1 MVARLEGNGED
12 DHTVR
17 DGTGDLHL
25 DSRVLENRQEQ
36 FLAAQRRQ
44 RGQML
49 LALGLLAIA
58 LIVVLVKDRQ
68 FWFPSS
74 STGEEAAQQNEAQ
87 PDEAATGSSEA
98 PSQTPA
104 ETTSPAATTQPTV
117 TKPKHHVAR
126 AAAHDAHPA
135 PSQEQISP
143 SIVATNR
150 AALPPLEVEVVA
162 GGQKQTVQPSGPS
175 VHVDMQS
182 GTPPI
187 APGARASTMA
197 SSAPAKTQP
206 AAATSNES
214 GGERVSMSPATSEVV
229 ERPVEP
235 SYPVLAKQMKVQG
248 SVILQALI
256 GREGSIQ
263 DLRVLSGPA
272 ILSTA
277 AMDAVRQWHF
287 RPYYQSGQAIETEA
301 RITVNFTIS
310 TY

>member
-1 MVARLEGNGED
+1 MASRLEGSGNTGED
-12 DHTVR
+12 GALR
-17 DGTGDLHL
+17 DNAGRSNPGNSL
-25 DSRVLENRQEQ
+25 LENNRVSQAA
-36 FLAAQRRQ
+36 AAQQRQ
-44 RGQML
+44 RTQML
-49 LALGLLAIA
+49 LALALLAIA
-58 LIVVLVKDRQ
+58 LIVVLIKDRQ
-68 FWFPSS
+68 FWLGASP
-74 STGEEAAQQNEAQ
+74 
-87 PDEAATGSSEA
+87 
-98 PSQTPA
+98 PA
-104 ETTSPAATTQPTV
+104 EQAAEQTTEQSQAAAPDSAQGNAAPEKTTTSAPAHTAPVERSTRR
-117 TKPKHHVAR
+117 AR
-126 AAAHDAHPA
+126 PAIAPHNPPAHTH
-135 PSQEQISP
+135 EQMSP
-143 SIVATNR
+143 SIVASNR

-162 GGQKQTVQPSGPS
+162 GGQRQTIQASSPT

-182 GTPPI
+182 GARPVPAPVAATTPPQ
-187 APGARASTMA
+187 AP
-197 SSAPAKTQP
+197 P
-206 AAATSNES
+206 AANSTAAGRATVS
-214 GGERVSMSPATSEVV
+214 ERVSMSAATSEVV

-235 SYPVLAKQMKVQG
+235 NYPMLAKQMKVQG

>member
-1 MVARLEGNGED
+1 MV
-12 DHTVR
+12 
-17 DGTGDLHL
+17 
-25 DSRVLENRQEQ
+25 DSHRTAQA
-36 FLAAQRRQ
+36 LAAQQRQ
-44 RGQML
+44 RTQML
-49 LALGLLAIA
+49 LALGLLAVA
-58 LIVVLVKDRQ
+58 LIVVLIKDRQ
-68 FWFPSS
+68 FWFPSATTSEEVSEQASQPNEPSTENSTAS
-74 STGEEAAQQNEAQ
+74 STAPAQG
-87 PDEAATGSSEA
+87 T
-98 PSQTPA
+98 
-104 ETTSPAATTQPTV
+104 
-117 TKPKHHVAR
+117 
-126 AAAHDAHPA
+126 AAAAASAGHFAKGKHRAHPA
-135 PSQEQISP
+135 PQHSAPPSNNEVSP
-143 SIVATNR
+143 TITATNR

-162 GGQKQTVQPSGPS
+162 GGQRQTVQPSGPS

-182 GTPPI
+182 G
-187 APGARASTMA
+187 AS
-197 SSAPAKTQP
+197 P
-206 AAATSNES
+206 AATSAAAQVAPVANNQS
-214 GGERVSMSPATSEVV
+214 AGPVNSGERMSVSAATSQAV

-235 SYPVLAKQMKVQG
+235 NYPMLAKQMKVQG